1 MEENHEYFKEFNLKL
16 QGMEEKVNE
25 LIKNPF
31 KPHEEQLKI
40 FSDQVNMVKDFR
52 NTVATVKPIFGR
64 K

>member
-1 MEENHEYFKEFNLKL
+1 
-16 QGMEEKVNE
+16 MEEKMHE

-40 FSDQVNMVKDFR
+40 FSDQVNTITDLR

>member
-40 FSDQVNMVKDFR
+40 FSDQVNMITDSR

>member
-1 MEENHEYFKEFNLKL
+1 
-16 QGMEEKVNE
+16 MEEKVNE

-40 FSDQVNMVKDFR
+40 FSDQFNSIKDLR
-52 NTVATVKPIFGR
+52 NTVSTVKPIFGR